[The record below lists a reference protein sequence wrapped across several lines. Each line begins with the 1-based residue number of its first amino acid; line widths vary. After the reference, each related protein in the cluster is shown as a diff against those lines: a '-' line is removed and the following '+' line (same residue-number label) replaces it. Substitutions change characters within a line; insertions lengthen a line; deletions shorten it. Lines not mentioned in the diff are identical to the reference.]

1 MNHSSL
7 RLFPSYSRLLFAALT
22 CLPLGSACSDD
33 EAAPVKPTT
42 FGIEISKLDGHSPD
56 DSVNLRCDRG
66 GPSDASA
73 GAGGAAPLAGA
84 FSTLV
89 VSVTLSPDE
98 SSTRFILRPANACGA
113 SKRCGYVRIQ
123 GLDDSG
129 NVVASVDT
137 VTTEGVLQLSF
148 DALPTQLRATLINGV
163 NQETLKNPDKTDVTT
178 SLSPNFVVPAECGQ
192 APNAGG
198 AGGATGDGGS
208 GGAQGGAAGETTNQG
223 GAAGE
228 ATNQGG
234 AAGEAT
240 NQGGAAGEATN
251 QGGAAGQNS
260 AGDGG

>member
-7 RLFPSYSRLLFAALT
+7 RLFPAYSRLLIAALT

-33 EAAPVKPTT
+33 EAAPAEPTT
-42 FGIEISKLDGHSPD
+42 FGIEITELDGHSSD
-56 DSVNLRCDRG
+56 DTVNLRCDQG

-73 GAGGAAPLAGA
+73 GAGGAAPVAGA

-89 VSVTLSPDE
+89 VSVALSPDE
-98 SSTRFILRPANACGA
+98 PSTRFILRPANACGA
-113 SKRCGYVRIQ
+113 SKRCGYVRIE

-137 VTTEGVLQLSF
+137 VTTEGVLQLEF

-163 NQETLKNPDKTDVTT
+163 NQETLKNPDKTEVTT
-178 SLSPNFVVPAECGQ
+178 KISPNFVVPAECGQ

-198 AGGATGDGGS
+198 AGGALGDGGS
-208 GGAQGGAAGETTNQG
+208 GGATGGAGGDASSLGGAGGEAANQG
-223 GAAGE
+223 GAGGDASGL
-228 ATNQGG
+228 GG
-234 AAGEAT
+234 AG
-240 NQGGAAGEATN
+240 
-251 QGGAAGQNS
+251 GQNS